1 MSRTR
6 AQRRYNT
13 YVKTSARKAMACRSD
28 DSPIPIYGYCGG
40 KISRNGEA
48 ATCNLC
54 NGAMHYEQDN
64 YRSLNDIRMDGWYQA
79 HAEF

>member
-1 MSRTR
+1 MARTR
-6 AQRRYNT
+6 SERRHNT
-13 YVKTSARKAMACRSD
+13 HVKTSARKAIANRGNNEW
-28 DSPIPIYGYCGG
+28 IPGGCCGG
-40 KISRNGEA
+40 KISLNGEA

-54 NGAMHYEQDN
+54 NGSMHYEQDN